1 MKRALSLLVLGFF
14 LYKLAP
20 TQADPDLWGHVRFGG
35 DLLRTGQAVRAD
47 VYSYASG
54 IVPWINHELLSEAAF
69 HLAWVAAGGTG
80 LVLLKVLVGMLVAG
94 GLWRHMLGAGLPA
107 VRAGILL
114 IVASFALLPSLGTVR
129 PQMFTVLFFAAL
141 ILVLHAAEH
150 GRSALLWTLPP
161 LLAVWINFHG
171 GVLAGLAV
179 VLVYAAAS
187 MGLRLVRREQPA
199 LRDWLFPVACAAA
212 LLLNPF
218 GVALPEFLLRTAT
231 VARPEI
237 TEWGPLRI
245 VSVEGAAYAL
255 LLAAS
260 GAALVRHANRTT
272 PALVAVYCVV
282 AVAPLTAVR
291 HVSLFAIT
299 ALVVGAGP
307 LAALWSDV
315 AGHRAE
321 GVGAA
326 GVDDG
331 KVSRVAPER
340 GPGLFERPAGQ
351 WTLLAAGGLFV
362 ALALPHFR
370 TVVMG
375 PTFEHPARAVD
386 LLERSGV
393 EGRLAVDF
401 DWGEYALWH
410 LYPEILVAPDGRRET
425 VYDGATYRRYVAF
438 AFGAGDWD
446 AFLKHPPADL
456 ALVPRGTPAANLL
469 ELDPAW
475 ELVHADSTAVLFARS
490 GFIGAVAIRATP
502 AGEIPSDGGGLEFP
516 GS

>member
-1 MKRALSLLVLGFF
+1 MKRPLSFLVLGFF

-35 DLLRTGQAVRAD
+35 DLIRTGQAVRAD
-47 VYSYASG
+47 IYSYASG
-54 IVPWINHELLSEAAF
+54 VVPWINHELLAEVAF
-69 HLAWVAAGGTG
+69 FLAWSAAGGMG
-80 LVLLKVLVGMLVAG
+80 LVLLKVLVGMLVAS
-94 GLWRHMLGAGLPA
+94 GLWRHMLRADLPP
-107 VRAGILL
+107 VRAGIVL

-141 ILVLHAAEH
+141 MLVLYAAEH
-150 GRSALLWTLPP
+150 GRPGAVWALPP

-187 MGLRLVRREQPA
+187 IGERLRRREPQAPRFWLLPA
-199 LRDWLFPVACAAA
+199 ACAAA

-218 GVALPEFLLRTAT
+218 GVHLPEFLLRTAT

-237 TEWGPLRI
+237 TEWDPLRV
-245 VSVEGAAYAL
+245 VSVEGMAYGLL
-255 LLAAS
+255 LLAT
-260 GAALVRHANRTT
+260 GAALIRHSQRAT
-272 PALVAVYCVV
+272 PALIVVYCVV

-299 ALVVGAGP
+299 AIVVGAGP
-307 LAALWSDV
+307 LTALWSEV
-315 AGHRAE
+315 AGRRE
-321 GVGAA
+321 PRGNT
-326 GVDDG
+326 DDG
-331 KVSRVAPER
+331 GTARRSS
-340 GPGLFERPAGQ
+340 LFERPVGR
-351 WTLLAAGGLFV
+351 WTLLAAGALFV
-362 ALALPHFR
+362 VLALPHLR
-370 TVVMG
+370 SVEMG

-386 LLERSGV
+386 RLERSGV

-425 VYDGATYRRYVAF
+425 VYDEATYRRYLAF
-438 AFGAGDWD
+438 AFGAGTWD
-446 AFLKHPPADL
+446 AFLETPPADL

-469 ELDPAW
+469 EVDAGW
-475 ELVHADSTAVLFARS
+475 ELVHSDSTAVLFARTDF
-490 GFIGAVAIRATP
+490 GGTAAIRATE
-502 AGEIPSDGGGLEFP
+502 ARAIPSDGGGLVFP
-516 GS
+516 GP

>member
-1 MKRALSLLVLGFF
+1 MKRSLSLLVLGFF

-35 DLLRTGQAVRAD
+35 DLLRTGQAIRAD

-54 IVPWINHELLSEAAF
+54 VVPWINHELLAEAAF
-69 HLAWVAAGGTG
+69 YLAWAAAGGVG

-94 GLWRHMLGAGLPA
+94 GLWRHMLNAGLTP
-107 VRAGILL
+107 VRAGIVL
-114 IVASFALLPSLGTVR
+114 IIASFALLPSLGTVR
-129 PQMFTVLFFAAL
+129 PQLFTVLFFAAL
-141 ILVLHAAEH
+141 MLVLHAAEH
-150 GRSALLWTLPP
+150 GRPNLVWVLPP

-179 VLVYAAAS
+179 VIVYAAACIG
-187 MGLRLVRREQPA
+187 MHVVRRERPP
-199 LRDWLFPVACAAA
+199 LRGWLLPVACAAA

-218 GVALPEFLLRTAT
+218 GIHLPEFLLRTAT

-245 VSVEGAAYAL
+245 VSVEGLAYGVL
-255 LLAAS
+255 LVAT
-260 GAALVRHANRTT
+260 GAALIRHSSRTT
-272 PALVAVYCVV
+272 APLLAVYCVV

-291 HVSLFAIT
+291 HVSLFAI
-299 ALVVGAGP
+299 AAVVVGARP
-307 LAALWSDV
+307 LAALWSEVTGRRRTDP
-315 AGHRAE
+315 AGGR
-321 GVGAA
+321 GGGGGGGGDAA
-326 GVDDG
+326 GL
-331 KVSRVAPER
+331 R
-340 GPGLFERPAGQ
+340 PGLFERPVGR
-351 WTLLAAGGLFV
+351 WLLLATGGLFV

-370 TVVMG
+370 AVVMG

-410 LYPEILVAPDGRRET
+410 LYPEILIAPDGRRET
-425 VYDGATYRRYVAF
+425 VYDEATYRRYLAF

-446 AFLKHPPADL
+446 AFLEHPPADL
-456 ALVPRGTPAANLL
+456 VLVPRGTPAANLL
-469 ELDPAW
+469 EVDPAW
-475 ELVHADSTAVLFARS
+475 ELAHADSTAVVFTRA
-490 GFIGAVAIRATP
+490 GFPGAAAIRGTEAR
-502 AGEIPSDGGGLEFP
+502 AIPSDGGGLAFP
-516 GS
+516 GP